1 MSIDHYT
8 VPIPA
13 SAYICPD
20 WTSLIEEVH
29 TKWSHSMLDKKYGGY
44 VIEDKGAIV
53 LVCTDELCTIL
64 EEKDRQAQTVTF
76 HDPASDAVSLANYTV
91 DIPLSARICSDW
103 PSLEAAVVQ
112 RPGCRIVE
120 KYGGFVLLCSLVMRR
135 CLRKSGVLKISLAFC
150 MTMSRKMHLLGHET
164 SRMIYVLLE
173 YVYKHKGVCQANCL
187 FR

>member
-1 MSIDHYT
+1 MKVFHSPLPPPHNPQRTMSIDHYT

-120 KYGGFVLLCSLVMRR
+120 KYGGFVIEEDGVVVFACDEKMSEEVGRSEDLVGLLYDDVEEN
-135 CLRKSGVLKISLAFC
+135 AP
-150 MTMSRKMHLLGHET
+150 SR
-164 SRMIYVLLE
+164 S
-173 YVYKHKGVCQANCL
+173 
-187 FR
+187 